1 MRYRERLC
9 GGRDIAS
16 RIDDEELRVRAVAS
30 SSALKGRHMPDRL
43 SRVALGWFG
52 LTTIVFW
59 LPTVRGA
66 FDGPSYQWGLIGFSG
81 RGLGG
86 DYWFPLLGTS
96 IALIVLAGGWRCR
109 PWACALVAAWSALLL
124 LGITA
129 VVVNSPDDFRLRG
142 DTLGIDVSLAAVG
155 PTVFGAAAVLS
166 AVSAWRVHRRRQHIE
181 VSWQR
186 RNWRWLGAL
195 AGALPLQFA
204 LLRFG
209 TPNSLSDQVAV
220 VITIIQWLLVG
231 QVFRI
236 YTVAQVD
243 ERVRQIGATL
253 VVPFGPSK
261 E

>member
-1 MRYRERLC
+1 M
-9 GGRDIAS
+9 
-16 RIDDEELRVRAVAS
+16 
-30 SSALKGRHMPDRL
+30 
-43 SRVALGWFG
+43 ALGWFG

-66 FDGPSYQWGLIGFSG
+66 FDGPSYQWGLIGFGG
-81 RGLGG
+81 RGIGG

-96 IALIVLAGGWRCR
+96 VALIVLAGGSRRR
-109 PWACALVAAWSALLL
+109 PWAYALVAVWSALLL

-129 VVVNSPDDFRLRG
+129 VVVKSPDDFRIRG

-166 AVSAWRVHRRRQHIE
+166 AVSAWRVHRHCHYIE
-181 VSWQR
+181 ASWQR

-209 TPNSLSDQVAV
+209 TPNSLSDQIGV
-220 VITIIQWLLVG
+220 VMTIIQWLLVG
-231 QVFRI
+231 RVFRI
-236 YTVAQVD
+236 YTAAQAD
-243 ERVRQIGATL
+243 ERVRHATA
-253 VVPFGPSK
+253 G
-261 E
+261 